1 MKPKWEKFNGRPFS
15 QRARN
20 EVRVTLGRKGQIVFN
35 GCAFTALG
43 RPAAVEL
50 LMDRSRGMI
59 GIKPT
64 ETRRANAFPV
74 GSMGG
79 KYKIIRAAAFLQ
91 HHRIQRSGTLL
102 FQDVQIEPGNI
113 MALDLKTAVTVTRG
127 AR

>member
-1 MKPKWEKFNGRPFS
+1 M
-15 QRARN
+15 
-20 EVRVTLGRKGQIVFN
+20 RVTLGSRGQIVFN
-35 GCAFTALG
+35 SHAFGALG

-64 ETRRANAFPV
+64 DIRRANAFPV
-74 GSMGG
+74 GSVGG
-79 KYKIIRAAAFLQ
+79 KYKIIRAAAFCQ

-102 FQDVQIEPGNI
+102 FQDVQVEQGNI
-113 MALDLKTAVTVTRG
+113 MALDLRTAVNVTRG